1 MGFDDSD
8 ASLLLWVILF
18 ASSAP
23 IGERRGDCHLQWAQD
38 PDTPKASTR
47 NQVKSVTEEN
57 REQRGLQFGSSGR
70 NGSDI
75 GPEKNK

>member
-8 ASLLLWVILF
+8 ASLLLWVILL

-23 IGERRGDCHLQWAQD
+23 IGERRGDCHLQWVQD
-38 PDTPKASTR
+38 PNTPKALTR
-47 NQVKSVTEEN
+47 NQVKSVTEN
-57 REQRGLQFGSSGR
+57 REQSGLQFGSSGR

-75 GPEKNK
+75 GPEKK